1 MLNCLLPSFVR
12 SLTPSFIHSLIQCH
26 VYAVPLNNCL
36 INFYLLIVVLQEGAD
51 DCNSFPCQH
60 DGTCAATSTGYKCT
74 CATGWFGNNCENS
87 VNNCQP
93 TSPCINGGTCLN
105 TVSDYKCQ

>member
-1 MLNCLLPSFVR
+1 MYVLFLYIFD
-12 SLTPSFIHSLIQCH
+12 
-26 VYAVPLNNCL
+26 CL
-36 INFYLLIVVLQEGAD
+36 IKIDLIIVVLQEGAD

-93 TSPCINGGTCLN
+93 TSPCMNGGTCIN
-105 TVSDYKCQ
+105 TVSDYKCL